1 LSRYDAIVVGLG
13 TMGTAAAYQ
22 LARRGR
28 RVLGIEQFG
37 IVHDRGSMH
46 GETRIIRLAYHEHP
60 DYVPLLRRAYELWRE
75 LDPSLLHIVGSLG
88 VGPEDGVVV
97 SGALRACREHGL
109 RYELV
114 QPSAVRVPRGHVA
127 VFQPDGGY
135 LEAER
140 SVHAH
145 AKAARAAGAN
155 LLTSEPVLDWSSSSG
170 GVEVIT
176 KAGVYEADRLVLCP
190 GAWAAELLHLPPKL
204 FVAERQTV
212 AWFDAP
218 ELTAAPVFIV
228 EEDDGS
234 HYYGIAAGGRL
245 KLGRMHADD
254 IELLRDFARSR
265 LPEVG
270 ELVESQTCLFTN
282 TPDRHFVL
290 GLHPEAAN
298 VAIAS
303 ACSGHGFKFAPVVG
317 EILADL
323 ALEGSTRHEI
333 GFLEPERLLVRKGQ

>member
-13 TMGTAAAYQ
+13 TMGTAAAYE

-28 RVLGIEQFG
+28 RVVGIEQFG

-75 LDPSLLHIVGSLG
+75 LDPSLLHIVGSLDI
-88 VGPEDGVVV
+88 GPEDGVVV

-114 QPSAVRVPRGHVA
+114 QPSAVRMPPGHVA
-127 VFQPDGGY
+127 LFQPDGGY

-145 AKAARAAGAN
+145 ADAARGAGAT
-155 LLTSEPVLDWSSSSG
+155 LLTNEPVLDWSSSG
-170 GVEVIT
+170 DGVEVVSAT
-176 KAGVYEADRLVLCP
+176 GVYEADRLILCP
-190 GAWAAELLHLPPKL
+190 GAWAAELLHLPPEH
-204 FVAERQTV
+204 FAVERQTI

-218 ELTAAPVFIV
+218 GLAASPVFVV
-228 EEDDGS
+228 EEDDGAN
-234 HYYGIAAGGRL
+234 YYGIAAGGRL
-245 KLGRMHADD
+245 KVGRMHADD
-254 IELLRDFARSR
+254 VETLRDFAQRR
-265 LPEVG
+265 FLEAG
-270 ELVESQTCLFTN
+270 ALVETQTCLFTN
-282 TPDRHFVL
+282 TPDHHFVI
-290 GLHPEAAN
+290 GLHPDATN
-298 VAIAS
+298 VAVAS

-333 GFLEPERLLVRKGQ
+333 GFLQPERLLVRKGQ